1 MKVKNPLLSVD
12 MPDPDVLRVGDTWY
26 MVSTTMFFMPGGP
39 ILRSR
44 DLCHWEIVSYLF
56 DSLADH

>member
-39 ILRSR
+39 ILRLQGS
-44 DLCHWEIVSYLF
+44 VSLG
-56 DSLADH
+56 DCLLSV